1 MDIVFLLERLEH
13 YAFEECPK
21 FLGNR
26 MINDGE
32 LRSRLT
38 QLKQAVPEEIQEA
51 QRIIQQRDAVLAQA
65 QQDAEEIRA
74 QARVEAQKLVA
85 EHVLVKE
92 ARQKAQDILRRAE
105 HEADG
110 LRADADEYVFDTL
123 SQLQAE
129 LTRSLKVV
137 ENGLQKLE
145 VDRERS
151 LQQTTP

>member
-1 MDIVFLLERLEH
+1 MDIEFLLERLEQ
-13 YAFEECPK
+13 YVFEECPK

-26 MINDGE
+26 MVNDGE
-32 LRSRLT
+32 IRSRLT
-38 QLKQAVPEEIQEA
+38 QLKQAIPEEIQEA
-51 QRIIQQRDAVLAQA
+51 QRIIQQRDAILAQA
-65 QQDAEEIRA
+65 QRDADDIRA
-74 QARVEAQKLVA
+74 AAHVEAQKLVA

-92 ARQKAQDILRRAE
+92 ARQKAQSIPRKAE
-105 HEADG
+105 HKAEG

-145 VDRERS
+145 TDRERAIR
-151 LQQTTP
+151 QAAH

>member
-1 MDIVFLLERLEH
+1 MDIEFLLERLEQ
-13 YAFEECPK
+13 YVFEECPK

-26 MINDGE
+26 MVNDGE
-32 LRSRLT
+32 IRSRLT
-38 QLKQAVPEEIQEA
+38 QLKQAIPEEIQEA
-51 QRIIQQRDAVLAQA
+51 QRIIQQRDAILAQA
-65 QQDAEEIRA
+65 QRDADDIRA
-74 QARVEAQKLVA
+74 AAHVEAQKLVA

-92 ARQKAQDILRRAE
+92 ARQKAQSILRKAE
-105 HEADG
+105 HEAEG

-145 VDRERS
+145 TDRERAI
-151 LQQTTP
+151 QQAAH

>member
-1 MDIVFLLERLEH
+1 MDIEFLLERLEQ
-13 YAFEECPK
+13 YVFEECPK

-26 MINDGE
+26 MVNDGE
-32 LRSRLT
+32 IRSRLT
-38 QLKQAVPEEIQEA
+38 QLKQAIPEEIQEA
-51 QRIIQQRDAVLAQA
+51 QRIIQQRDAILAQA
-65 QQDAEEIRA
+65 QRDADDIRA
-74 QARVEAQKLVA
+74 AAHVEAQKLVA

-92 ARQKAQDILRRAE
+92 ARQKAQSILRKAE
-105 HEADG
+105 HEAEG

-145 VDRERS
+145 TDRERAIR
-151 LQQTTP
+151 QAAH